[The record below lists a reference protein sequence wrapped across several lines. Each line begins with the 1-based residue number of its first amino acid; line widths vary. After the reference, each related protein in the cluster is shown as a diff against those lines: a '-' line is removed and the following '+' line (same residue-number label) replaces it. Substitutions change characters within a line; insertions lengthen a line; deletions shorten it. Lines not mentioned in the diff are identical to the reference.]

1 MKHGEEQQPDFLIGV
16 ILLLAT
22 MIVVALVR

>member
-1 MKHGEEQQPDFLIGV
+1 MKHGEEQHSDFLMGV

-22 MIVVALVR
+22 MIVVALIR